1 MLPVMLV
8 GSLIAGKRYSPFEYA
23 CAAAIAGGVALFAA
37 ATPGRAAKALA
48 APNAPLGYAL
58 CFANL
63 VLDGYTNAAQDE
75 IHATWPA
82 AHPLWTMAAMN
93 AWCGLYTTAYLFCV
107 SGAGRRAVDFLV
119 AHPAAAAD
127 VALFCGCG
135 AVGQLFIF
143 ATIKRFGSLTNTLL
157 TTTRKFF
164 NILLSVAW
172 LGSPLARDQWVGV
185 GLVFG
190 GLTASAVAKAK
201 AHGGGSVKKGGAG
214 KKKRA

>member
-1 MLPVMLV
+1 MIPVMLV
-8 GSLIAGKRYSPFEYA
+8 GTLVAGKRYSSFEYA
-23 CAAAIAGGVALFAA
+23 CAAAIAGGVALFAF
-37 ATPGRAAKALA
+37 ATPSRAAKRLA
-48 APNAPLGYAL
+48 SPNAPLGYTL

-63 VLDGYTNAAQDE
+63 VLDGYTNAAQDAL
-75 IHATWPA
+75 HATWPT

-93 AWCGLYTTAYLFCV
+93 VWTGLYTSIYLTV
-107 SGAGRRAVDFLV
+107 ASDAGPRALRFMA

-127 VALFCGCG
+127 VGLFCLCG

-185 GLVFG
+185 AAVFG
-190 GLTASAVAKAK
+190 GLTASAVAKAR
-201 AHGGGSVKKGGAG
+201 AHTAGGG
-214 KKKRA
+214 KKKKA